1 MTEQNP
7 TAPITQDVLTIPR
20 KLPEGGRMNIVG
32 LTRDQLREALIA
44 AGTPEKQAKMRLGQ
58 VWQWI
63 YHWGVR
69 DFADMTNLAKD
80 YRALLAEKFEIALP
94 EVVTRQVSADGTRK
108 YLLRIAG
115 GHEVEMVYIP
125 EENRGTLCVS
135 SQVGCT
141 LTCSFC
147 HTGTQKL
154 VRNLTAG
161 EIVGQLMLARDDLGE
176 WPEQGAPKDET
187 RLISNVVL
195 MGMGEPLYNFEN
207 VRDAMKVVMDNEG
220 LTLSRRR
227 ITLST
232 SGVVPEIARAA
243 EEIGCLLAVS
253 FHATTDEV
261 RDRLVPIN
269 KRWNIETLLN
279 TLRDYPRLSNSE
291 RITFEYVMLKG
302 VNDSD
307 ADARRLVKLIRGIP
321 AKINLIPFNEWPGAP
336 YERSDWER
344 IEAFADIIYKAGYA
358 SPIRTPRG
366 EDIMAACGQLKSA
379 TERSPQ
385 EPGRDRCRGRT
396 GLSPRLVRHL
406 VCISTPSTTKSC
418 VFDVTMPLPRAY
430 KMRTRTRT
438 GLHDRRRAATGRI
451 RRRFH
456 QGSQRVGGCSET
468 AGNVYRR
475 YRRRLRPA
483 PHGL

>member
-1 MTEQNP
+1 MTNAPEATSAP
-7 TAPITQDVLTIPR
+7 ASESTSESTPVSITAPITQDVVTIAR
-20 KLPEGGRMNIVG
+20 KLPEGGKINLVG
-32 LTRDQLREALIA
+32 LTRDQLRETLVT
-44 AGTPEKQAKMRLGQ
+44 AGTPEKQAKMRVGQ
-58 VWQWI
+58 IWQWI

-69 DFADMTNLAKD
+69 DFALMTNLAKD
-80 YRALLAEKFEIALP
+80 YRAFLDERFEITLP
-94 EVVTRQVSADGTRK
+94 EIVTRQISEDGTRK

-115 GHEVEMVYIP
+115 GHEVEAVYIP
-125 EENRGTLCVS
+125 EESRGTLCIS

-154 VRNLTAG
+154 VRNLTPA
-161 EIVGQLMLARDDLGE
+161 EIVGQVMLARDDLGE
-176 WPEQGAPKDET
+176 WPEQGAPKNET
-187 RLISNVVL
+187 RLVSNVVL

-207 VRDAMKVVMDNEG
+207 VRDAMQVVMDNEG

-232 SGVVPEIARAA
+232 SGVVPEIARTAA
-243 EEIGCLLAVS
+243 EIGCLLAIS

-261 RDRLVPIN
+261 RDKLVPIN
-269 KRWNIETLLN
+269 KRWNIETLLEA
-279 TLRDYPRLSNSE
+279 LREYPRVSNSE

-307 ADARRLVKLIRGIP
+307 ADARRLVKLIQGIP

-336 YERSDWER
+336 YQRSDWER

-379 TERSPQ
+379 TERARKSKAAIAA
-385 EPGRDRCRGRT
+385 EA
-396 GLSPRLVRHL
+396 GL
-406 VCISTPSTTKSC
+406 
-418 VFDVTMPLPRAY
+418 
-430 KMRTRTRT
+430 
-438 GLHDRRRAATGRI
+438 
-451 RRRFH
+451 
-456 QGSQRVGGCSET
+456 
-468 AGNVYRR
+468 
-475 YRRRLRPA
+475 
-483 PHGL
+483 

>member
-1 MTEQNP
+1 M

-20 KLPEGGRMNIVG
+20 KLPEGGRTNIVG
-32 LTRDQLREALIA
+32 LTRERLRDALVA
-44 AGTPEKQAKMRLGQ
+44 AGTPERAAKMRVGQ
-58 VWQWI
+58 IWQWV
-63 YHWGVR
+63 YHWGLR
-69 DFADMTNLAKD
+69 DFAAMTNLAKD
-80 YRALLAEKFEIALP
+80 YRAMLAERFEIVLP
-94 EVVTRQVSADGTRK
+94 EVVSKQVSADGTRK
-108 YLLRIAG
+108 YLVRIAG
-115 GHEVEMVYIP
+115 GHEVETVYIP
-125 EENRGTLCVS
+125 EENRGTLCIS

-161 EIVGQLMLARDDLGE
+161 EIVGQVMLARDDLGE
-176 WPEQGAPKDET
+176 WPVQGAPKDET
-187 RLISNVVL
+187 RLVSNVVL
-195 MGMGEPLYNFEN
+195 MGMGEPLYNFDA

-232 SGVVPEIARAA
+232 SGVVPEIARTAQ
-243 EEIGCLLAVS
+243 EIGCLLAVS

-269 KRWNIETLLN
+269 KRWNIATLLDV
-279 TLRDYPRLSNSE
+279 LREYPKVSNSE

-307 ADARRLVKLIRGIP
+307 EDARRLVKLISGIP

-344 IEAFADIIYKAGYA
+344 IEAFADIIYKAGYS

-379 TERSPQ
+379 SEK
-385 EPGRDRCRGRT
+385 
-396 GLSPRLVRHL
+396 L
-406 VCISTPSTTKSC
+406 
-418 VFDVTMPLPRAY
+418 RASAR
-430 KMRTRTRT
+430 KA
-438 GLHDRRRAATGRI
+438 GAAG
-451 RRRFH
+451 
-456 QGSQRVGGCSET
+456 
-468 AGNVYRR
+468 
-475 YRRRLRPA
+475 
-483 PHGL
+483 